1 MTGKELID
9 SIATTLSDES
19 HTRWSRSMLR
29 TYASQAMR
37 EIVSLV
43 PRANSV
49 SEVVTLDAGPE
60 QTIPADAMRYLGAVR
75 NMVDANTPGTHVN
88 DVLKDVQ
95 DRFNPSWPSA
105 QPSSTIKE
113 VMYEPVMPDRF
124 WVFPPASTG
133 TLLEI
138 RLSKKPTE
146 IADANETDEI
156 DIGAEYEEALVLGFL
171 YRAFRINT
179 DAASFEISSN
189 YRQRFL
195 QALNLSD
202 QVSTP
207 PEDKFRGDQRRAQ
220 ARPGGDG

>member
-1 MTGKELID
+1 MSITGKELID
-9 SIATTLSDES
+9 GIATTLSDET

-29 TYASQAMR
+29 TFASQAMR

-49 SEVVTLDAGPE
+49 AETVELNPGVE
-60 QTIPADAMRYLGAVR
+60 QQIPSDGMRYLGAVR
-75 NMVDANTPGTHVN
+75 NMGGGSTPGPHVN

-95 DRFNPSWPSA
+95 DRFNPEWPSA
-105 QPSSTIKE
+105 MPASTIKE

-124 WVFPPASTG
+124 WVFPPADTG
-133 TLLEI
+133 VHLEI
-138 RLSKKPTE
+138 RVSKKPTE
-146 IADANETDEI
+146 ITDANEANEI

-179 DAASFEISSN
+179 DAGSFEISAT

-195 QALNLSD
+195 EAVNVVD

-207 PEDKFRGDQRRAQ
+207 PEDKRRSQQ
-220 ARPGGDG
+220 ARG